1 MNNLKITNDIETIVN
16 NINSLTKDNLKIFIP
31 MVEDIISRNSKDVK
45 EIETLLDRLLD
56 CCFNDKVLVLYK
68 KLCRYY
74 FYIDSEAAKD
84 YVRYYFEIYEEDDI
98 DEN

>member
-45 EIETLLDRLLD
+45 EIETLLDILLD
-56 CCFNDKVLVLYK
+56 SCFNDEVLVLYK

-74 FYIDSEAAKD
+74 FYIDSEASKD
-84 YVRYYFEIYEEDDI
+84 YVRYYFEIYEEDNI